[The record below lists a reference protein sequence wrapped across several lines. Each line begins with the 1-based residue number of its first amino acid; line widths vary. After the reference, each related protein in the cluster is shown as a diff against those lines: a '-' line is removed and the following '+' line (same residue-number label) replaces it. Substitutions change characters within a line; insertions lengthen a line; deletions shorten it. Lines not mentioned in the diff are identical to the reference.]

1 MLRKTTKKNQKIKK
15 SSPQKVASFF
25 DLPQKKQKEIVLQAA
40 ILSNKDQ
47 EKLLKKYKREF
58 GELQTNS
65 CK

>member
-1 MLRKTTKKNQKIKK
+1 MLRKTTKKSQKVKK
-15 SSPQKVASFF
+15 SNPQKVASFF

>member
-1 MLRKTTKKNQKIKK
+1 MN
-15 SSPQKVASFF
+15 FF
-25 DLPQKKQKEIVLQAA
+25 DLPRKKQEEIFLRAA

-58 GELQTNS
+58 GELQTSS